1 MADGV
6 QRRPSDTG
14 SNPVGCATS
23 VEPCEHPAEHR
34 PGYCLLNYS
43 INSLAASLTA
53 PNLDTA
59 TPSRQA
65 VSQAGEQRNTEG
77 QAAQGKP
84 A

>member
-1 MADGV
+1 
-6 QRRPSDTG
+6 
-14 SNPVGCATS
+14 
-23 VEPCEHPAEHR
+23 
-34 PGYCLLNYS
+34 LLNYS